1 VGRAKHPIGAPNPV
15 DATPEAAHEAGM
27 ASEVLPIRGDSP
39 LYAGALRLR
48 HEVFVVEQAVPED
61 VEVDELD
68 AIAQHFV
75 VLDGGE
81 VFATMRIVPYDG
93 ALKVGRVAVR
103 KDLRGAG
110 LGRRLME
117 EAIRVA
123 GAEGARALV
132 LNAQVAAAA
141 FYRKLGFV
149 EEGPLFDEAGIPHTR
164 MVRRMA

>member
-1 VGRAKHPIGAPNPV
+1 MDAPPG
-15 DATPEAAHEAGM
+15 TAHEAGM
-27 ASEVLPIRGDSP
+27 AGDVLPIRSDSP

-48 HEVFVVEQAVPED
+48 REVFVAEQSVPED
-61 VEVDELD
+61 IEIDELD
-68 AIAQHFV
+68 AVARHFV

-81 VFATMRIVPYDG
+81 VVATMRIVPYEG

-103 KDLRGAG
+103 RDLRGAG

-123 GAEGARALV
+123 GAEGARALI
-132 LNAQVAAAA
+132 LNAQVSAAA

-149 EEGPLFDEAGIPHTR
+149 EEGPIFDEAGIPHTK

>member
-1 VGRAKHPIGAPNPV
+1 V
-15 DATPEAAHEAGM
+15 DAAPETAHEAGM
-27 ASEVLPIRGDSP
+27 AGDVLPIHSDSP
-39 LYAGALRLR
+39 LYAAALRLR
-48 HEVFVVEQAVPED
+48 REVFVVEQSVPED
-61 VEVDELD
+61 IEIDELD
-68 AIAQHFV
+68 AVARHFV

-81 VFATMRIVPYDG
+81 VVATMRLLPYEG

-103 KDLRGAG
+103 RDLRGAG

-149 EEGPLFDEAGIPHTR
+149 EVGRLPDLIAPGHTEILLR
-164 MVRRMA
+164 KGLRRLG

>member
-1 VGRAKHPIGAPNPV
+1 M
-15 DATPEAAHEAGM
+15 AGD
-27 ASEVLPIRGDSP
+27 VLPIHSDSP

-48 HEVFVVEQAVPED
+48 REVFVVEQSVPED
-61 VEVDELD
+61 IEIDELD
-68 AIAQHFV
+68 PVARHFV

-81 VFATMRIVPYDG
+81 VVATMRIVPYEG

-103 KDLRGAG
+103 KELRGAG
-110 LGRRLME
+110 LGRLLME

-132 LNAQVAAAA
+132 LNAQVASAP

-149 EEGPLFDEAGIPHTR
+149 EEGPIFDEAGIPHTK